1 MDDGAVKI
9 FLCSDGEL
17 NNVEPD
23 FKAFRDYMKGLPS
36 KDDFVTEIDNLI
48 AEIKSKEE
56 RMGYMRFEMQMLEAM
71 ILGVQKD
78 LLKNASAIF
87 PQTSNSLFEESN

>member
-1 MDDGAVKI
+1 
-9 FLCSDGEL
+9 
-17 NNVEPD
+17 
-23 FKAFRDYMKGLPS
+23 
-36 KDDFVTEIDNLI
+36 
-48 AEIKSKEE
+48 
-56 RMGYMRFEMQMLEAM
+56 MRFEMQMLEAM